1 MTSRTPQ
8 ADDLAY
14 DLAFLRK
21 GEGFTQRRLEQVP
34 LVAGLLRQAEDDSFE
49 RVRSRMVSAI
59 GSLDEREAAL
69 LMDVFA
75 LGPDMAPLTRL
86 QERRKAHAAKVER
99 GIDTVANRETVALQ
113 HLVSKLVAGTYAQSP
128 LTLDVPEMHNGI
140 IYETT
145 STLIVV
151 ENRTW
156 KETREHYRFVAT
168 FDEMDYL
175 TISRSYPAKATA
187 ISGGAF
193 TVNSRETSKGFNDH
207 FWHRDTTGER
217 NEPMRRGEVYD
228 LKFTLEPE
236 EAAEERDTIV
246 NASRAFHERSLLAS
260 IQVGFLGE
268 KPSTVWTY
276 QQVSFFAQP
285 GTPNDSNQIQLDDR
299 GVATLR
305 LRDLHGG
312 LFSGIAWT
320 W

>member
-1 MTSRTPQ
+1 MISRTPQ

-21 GEGFTQRRLEQVP
+21 GEGFTQRRLEQVL
-34 LVAGLLRQAEDDSFE
+34 LVDGLLRQSAEESFQ
-49 RVRSRMVSAI
+49 RVRSRMISAI
-59 GSLDEREAAL
+59 QSLDEREAAL
-69 LMDVFA
+69 LIDIFA
-75 LGPDMAPLTRL
+75 LSPDTAPLMRL
-86 QERRKAHAAKVER
+86 HERREVHAAKIGR

-113 HLVSKLVAGTYAQSP
+113 HLVSRLVAGTYVQSP

-187 ISGGAF
+187 IPGGAF
-193 TVNSRETSKGFNDH
+193 TVNTRETSKGFNDH
-207 FWHRDTTGER
+207 FWHRDKTGER
-217 NEPMRRGEVYD
+217 NEPMRRGKVYD
-228 LKFTLEPE
+228 LKFTLKPE
-236 EAAEERDTIV
+236 QAPKERETIV
-246 NASRAFHERSLLAS
+246 NACRAFHERSLLAS
-260 IQVGFLGE
+260 IQVGFIGQ
-268 KPSTVWTY
+268 KPDTIWTY
-276 QQVSFFAQP
+276 QQVSFFDQP
-285 GTPNDSNQIQLDDR
+285 GAPNDSNQTQLDDQ

>member
-1 MTSRTPQ
+1 MIARTPQ

-21 GEGFTQRRLEQVP
+21 GEGFTQRRLEQVL
-34 LVAGLLRQAEDDSFE
+34 LVDGLLRQSADESFQ

-59 GSLDEREAAL
+59 QSLDEREAAL
-69 LMDVFA
+69 LIDIFA
-75 LGPDMAPLTRL
+75 LSSGTASLTRL
-86 QERRKAHAAKVER
+86 HERRKVHAAKIGR

-113 HLVSKLVAGTYAQSP
+113 HLVSRLVAGTYAQSP

-151 ENRTW
+151 ENRNW
-156 KETREHYRFVAT
+156 KETREHYRIVAT

-175 TISRSYPAKATA
+175 TISRSYPAKTTA
-187 ISGGAF
+187 IPGSDF
-193 TVNSRETSKGFNDH
+193 TVNTRETSKGFNDH
-207 FWHRDTTGER
+207 FWHRDKTGEH

-236 EAAEERDTIV
+236 QALEERETIV
-246 NASRAFHERSLLAS
+246 NACRAFHERSLLAS
-260 IQVGFLGE
+260 IQVGFIGQ
-268 KPSTVWTY
+268 KPNTLWTY
-276 QQVSFFAQP
+276 QQVSFFDQP
-285 GTPNDSNQIQLDDR
+285 GTPNDDNQIQLDDR
-299 GVATLR
+299 GAATLR

>member
-1 MTSRTPQ
+1 MNPRTPH
-8 ADDLAY
+8 ADDLHN

-21 GEGFTQRRLEQVP
+21 GEGFTQRRLEQVL
-34 LVAGLLRQAEDDSFE
+34 LVDGLLRQSADESFE
-49 RVRSRMVSAI
+49 RVRSRMISAI
-59 GSLDEREAAL
+59 QSLDEREAAL
-69 LMDVFA
+69 LIDIFA
-75 LGPDMAPLTRL
+75 LSPDTAPLARL
-86 QERRKAHAAKVER
+86 HERREVHAAKIGR

-113 HLVSKLVAGTYAQSP
+113 HLVSRLVAGTYAQSP
-128 LTLDVPEMHNGI
+128 LALNVPEMHNGI

-151 ENRTW
+151 DNRKW
-156 KETREHYRFVAT
+156 KETREHYRFVAA

-187 ISGGAF
+187 IPGGTF
-193 TVNSRETSKGFNDH
+193 TVNTRAASKGFNDH
-207 FWHRDTTGER
+207 FWHRNKTGER

-236 EAAEERDTIV
+236 QAPEERETIV
-246 NASRAFHERSLLAS
+246 NACWAFHERSLLAS
-260 IQVGFLGE
+260 IQVGFIGQ
-268 KPSTVWTY
+268 KPDTIWTY
-276 QQVSFFAQP
+276 QQVSFFDQP
-285 GTPNDSNQIQLDDR
+285 GTPNDDNQIQLDDR
-299 GVATLR
+299 GAATLR

>member
-1 MTSRTPQ
+1 MTSRTPH

-34 LVAGLLRQAEDDSFE
+34 LVAGLLRQSEDDSFE
-49 RVRSRMVSAI
+49 RVQSRMVSAI
-59 GSLDEREAAL
+59 QSLDEREAAL
-69 LMDVFA
+69 LMDVF
-75 LGPDMAPLTRL
+75 GVSPDMASLELL
-86 QERRKAHAAKVER
+86 QERRKAHAAKIGR
-99 GIDTVANRETVALQ
+99 GIDTIANRETVALQ

-168 FDEMDYL
+168 FDEMDFL

-187 ISGGAF
+187 IPGSAF
-193 TVNSRETSKGFNDH
+193 TVNTRETSKGFNDH
-207 FWHRDTTGER
+207 FWHRDRTGES
-217 NEPMRRGEVYD
+217 NDPMRRGEIYD

-236 EAAEERDTIV
+236 ESPEARENIV
-246 NASRAFHERSLLAS
+246 NVSRAFHERSLLAS
-260 IQVGFLGE
+260 IQVGFIGE
-268 KPSTVWTY
+268 RPSTIWTY
-276 QQVSFFAQP
+276 QQVSFFNQP

-312 LFSGIAWT
+312 LFSGIAWI